1 MEKELLKIL
10 ESLKL
15 DEELQKKILEKSP
28 KTRFELVRLATQ
40 LGVELDLDTKVEL
53 DDSEVAMVC
62 GGVKQDDENMRCG
75 NGY

>member
-62 GGVKQDDENMRCG
+62 GGAKQDDENMLCG